1 MPKTPRRTIRI
12 PDQLWL
18 NAQTRADSRG
28 ENLSDIIRQALQ
40 RYLAATEPADPR
52 AMDLPYRS
60 KS

>member
-12 PDQLWL
+12 SDQLWH

-28 ENLSDIIRQALQ
+28 ESLSDIIRQALQ

-52 AMDLPYRS
+52 ATPVPYRS